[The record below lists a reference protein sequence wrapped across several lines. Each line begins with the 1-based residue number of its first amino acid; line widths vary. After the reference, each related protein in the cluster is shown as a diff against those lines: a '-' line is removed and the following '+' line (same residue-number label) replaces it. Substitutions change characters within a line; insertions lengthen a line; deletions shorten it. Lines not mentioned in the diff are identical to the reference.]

1 MAIPRKEW
9 EKRERMMDTLP
20 TKDELYALID
30 ALTYN
35 QHERIKAILLRMI
48 ETGDDDTEHPAK
60 ERAIEEFAELVKW
73 INDKDLPLLL
83 NVVRSF
89 TKNLR

>member
-1 MAIPRKEW
+1 MATQRKQWQNEERRRDTIPVR
-9 EKRERMMDTLP
+9 
-20 TKDELYALID
+20 DELYALID
-30 ALTYN
+30 GLTFN
-35 QHERIKAILLRMI
+35 QREKVKTMLMRLVD
-48 ETGDDDTEHPAK
+48 TGDEDDERLAK
-60 ERAIEEFAELVKW
+60 ERAIEEFSELVKW